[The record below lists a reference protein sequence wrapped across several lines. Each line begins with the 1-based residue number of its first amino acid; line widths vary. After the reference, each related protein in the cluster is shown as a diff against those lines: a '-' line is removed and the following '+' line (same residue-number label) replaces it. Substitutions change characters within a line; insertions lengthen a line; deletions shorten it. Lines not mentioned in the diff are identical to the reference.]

1 MALKSG
7 TTDTDHWSIGYNG
20 ELVTAVWVGYDDNTS
35 ISASDYKYSR
45 NIWVDA
51 MENYL
56 VGHEDSWYKQP
67 SNVVGVL
74 VNPIT
79 GKPAT
84 ESDTNKKIMYYVRG
98 TEPSSTDPVF
108 DEIMEN
114 H

>member
-1 MALKSG
+1 M
-7 TTDTDHWSIGYNG
+7 
-20 ELVTAVWVGYDDNTS
+20 
-35 ISASDYKYSR
+35 
-45 NIWVDA
+45 
-51 MENYL
+51 
-56 VGHEDSWYKQP
+56 

-84 ESDTNKKIMYYVRG
+84 ESDEHKRIMYYVRG

-114 H
+114 N